1 MSYLVKATAI
11 WRNSRF
17 VFNDPNNVIDLNSPK
32 IDGFSPRNAWLLRY
46 LVPGQNQVQY
56 LITFAPSSEQI
67 ADANTIQG
75 LWVEQDG
82 QGVMIDCISIDNFN
96 TILNAGGNLQR
107 RYGASPA
114 FTSPSATG
122 WCVTRSDDGS
132 TSAHSQ
138 VVTDYVGQY
147 VGNVRLQSNLSGVSV
162 YRFLAYG
169 TPKAIGSDVLVQC

>member
-11 WRNSRF
+11 WRNARY

-32 IDGFSPRNAWLLRY
+32 IDAFSPRNVWLLRQ

-96 TILNAGGNLQR
+96 SILNSGGDLQR
-107 RYGASPA
+107 RYGAAPA
-114 FTSPSATG
+114 FTSPTPTG
-122 WCVTRSDDGS
+122 YCITRSDDGS
-132 TSAHSQ
+132 ASAHQQ
-138 VVTDYVGQY
+138 VTFDYIGQY
-147 VGNVRLQSNLSGVSV
+147 IGNVRLQSNLSGVSV
-162 YRFLAYG
+162 YRVSAYAAP
-169 TPKAIGSDVLVQC
+169 TPVGSDVIVEC